1 MSDNVS
7 VEAVKQVVSNN
18 SHGLPSPV
26 GSEAPASTQQDLA
39 QWQQV
44 MQAYYKQQQQQQ
56 QQQQQAQGQQTAFYP
71 AAAHPYAGFFAG
83 QVGSYIR
90 SWRRHAK
97 LLLTDANGVVCS
109 L

>member
-7 VEAVKQVVSNN
+7 VEAVKQVVNGGN
-18 SHGLPSPV
+18 GSHGLASPV
-26 GSEAPASTQQDLA
+26 VCETPAATQQDLA

-56 QQQQQAQGQQTAFYP
+56 PQGQQTAFYP

-83 QVGSYIR
+83 QVDFYFC
-90 SWRRHAK
+90 WA
-97 LLLTDANGVVCS
+97 
-109 L
+109 